1 MFFLTSMQVIVPTVW
16 LFLASPAGIV
26 FMIIVTILI
35 FAFWETIKTNR
46 ACQVG
51 CGGCFIVF
59 VAIIVMGVSG
69 ISKLMQQSM
78 NENSSSTTVNGSNDF
93 NSNLDLND
101 LHKLINEVNSGDD
114 SSLSNYTKA
123 DLRILRNM
131 VFAEKG
137 FRIQKAGLKEY
148 FEQKSWYNPYIDNQ
162 NDISL
167 NIKEKRFLEAVQK
180 YEEN

>member
-1 MFFLTSMQVIVPTVW
+1 MSFFTVAGTTIWEFLIVVVII
-16 LFLASPAGIV
+16 LAIFLGIGLIFGIITNPKCITGCVV
-26 FMIIVTILI
+26 FIIIVIICIYMGIKGVAKFVKENTNDNSQTI
-35 FAFWETIKTNR
+35 
-46 ACQVG
+46 
-51 CGGCFIVF
+51 
-59 VAIIVMGVSG
+59 S
-69 ISKLMQQSM
+69 QS
-78 NENSSSTTVNGSNDF
+78 NGNNSYN
-93 NSNLDLND
+93 NSLDLED

-167 NIKEKRFLEAVQK
+167 NIKEKRFLKAVQK

>member
-1 MFFLTSMQVIVPTVW
+1 MQVIVPTVW

-78 NENSSSTTVNGSNDF
+78 NENSSSTTVNNSNDF

-114 SSLSNYTKA
+114 SS
-123 DLRILRNM
+123 
-131 VFAEKG
+131 
-137 FRIQKAGLKEY
+137 
-148 FEQKSWYNPYIDNQ
+148 
-162 NDISL
+162 
-167 NIKEKRFLEAVQK
+167 
-180 YEEN
+180 